1 MAGRPRKHVDPQL
14 VTRLAA
20 YGMSLEELA
29 STLDVSTNFLR
40 RRYPEQLA
48 AGRRKLKRTVWG
60 LQVRAARQGNTGM
73 LVWLGRTILG
83 QSVKRPV
90 TLEDLAIE
98 TQLEAELAQEEQQGE
113 DSTAQGT
120 GEVG

>member
-14 VTRLAA
+14 VERLAG

-40 RRYPEQLA
+40 RRYPDQLA
-48 AGRRKLKRTVWG
+48 AGRRKLKRMVWG

-83 QSVKRPV
+83 QSVKKPV

-98 TQLEAELAQEEQQGE
+98 TQLEAELVADQADQQGTQ
-113 DSTAQGT
+113 DA
-120 GEVG
+120 GEAS

>member
-1 MAGRPRKHVDPQL
+1 MGRPRKRIDPTL
-14 VTRLAA
+14 IEKLSS
-20 YGMSLEELA
+20 YGLSLQELA
-29 STLDVSTNFLR
+29 DTLGVSERFLR
-40 RRYPEQLA
+40 MRYPEQLA
-48 AGRRKLKRTVWG
+48 AGRRRLKRMVWG

-83 QSVKRPV
+83 QSVKKPV

-120 GEVG
+120 GEAS

>member
-1 MAGRPRKHVDPQL
+1 MAGRPRKHIAPQL
-14 VTRLAA
+14 VEKLAA

-29 STLDVSTNFLR
+29 STLNVSPNFLR
-40 RRYPEQLA
+40 RRYPDQLA
-48 AGRRKLKRTVWG
+48 AGRRKLKRMVWG

-83 QSVKRPV
+83 QSVKKPV

-120 GEVG
+120 GEAS